1 MRVTGFALALTLAGP
16 AMAQDAPLRDLTTDR
31 PDKTEAAQTVDAG
44 HIQLEMDLATWTSD
58 RASGVRT
65 DTLSL
70 APFNL
75 KYGIG
80 RSTDVQLV
88 VEPYLVRTETDRA
101 TAARRRVAG
110 FGDVTLRV
118 KHNLWGNDANENG
131 GTTALAVMPFV
142 TLPTNARDL
151 GSRKAEFG
159 LIVPLSVALSGSVD
173 LGLMTELDMVEN
185 GRGYA
190 PSFVNSATLGF
201 SLTDRLGLYT
211 EIFTE
216 RTAARA
222 ARWVVTGDAGLTY
235 RLIDNLQL
243 DAGANIGLTR
253 AADDVQVFVGLS
265 RRF

>member
-1 MRVTGFALALTLAGP
+1 MRAISFALALTLAGP

-58 RASGVRT
+58 RAGGVRT

-88 VEPYLVRTETDRA
+88 IEPYLVRTETDRA
-101 TAARRRVAG
+101 TTARRRVAG
-110 FGDVTLRV
+110 FGDMTLRV
-118 KHNLWGNDANENG
+118 KHNLWGNDG
-131 GTTALAVMPFV
+131 GQTALAVMPFV

-159 LIVPLSVALSGSVD
+159 LIVPLSVTLSGSVD
-173 LGLMTELDMVEN
+173 LGLMTELDVVED

-216 RTAARA
+216 RTAARG

-235 RLIDNLQL
+235 RLTDNLQL
-243 DAGANIGLTR
+243 DAGANVGLTH
-253 AADDVQVFVGLS
+253 AADDVQVFIGLS

>member
-1 MRVTGFALALTLAGP
+1 MTTRAVLPLLLLASAAG
-16 AMAQDAPLRDLTTDR
+16 AQVPERPPSRELTTDR
-31 PDKTEAAQTVDAG
+31 PDKTEAPQTVDRG
-44 HIQLEMDLATWTSD
+44 HFQVELDAVTFVRD
-58 RASGVRT
+58 RADGALTETVSV
-65 DTLSL
+65 

-88 VEPYLVRTETDRA
+88 IEPYLVRTETDRA
-101 TAARRRVAG
+101 TTARRRVAG
-110 FGDVTLRV
+110 FGDMTLRV
-118 KHNLWGNDANENG
+118 KHNLWGNDG
-131 GTTALAVMPFV
+131 GQTALAVMPFV

-159 LIVPLSVALSGSVD
+159 LIVPLSVTLSGSVD
-173 LGLMTELDMVEN
+173 LGLMTELDVVED

-216 RTAARA
+216 RTAARG

-235 RLIDNLQL
+235 RLTDNLQL
-243 DAGANIGLTR
+243 DAGANVGLTH
-253 AADDVQVFVGLS
+253 AADDVQVFIGLS